1 MFIAASSHPCD
12 ASAALL
18 FQHAPCYRDSGY
30 VLSQHG
36 CVIRCLVRGK
46 EELGLKIIKGRVMQF
61 SIAQP
66 GFEGQ
71 NIAVE
76 TAGFFRGA
84 RVMQNGNPVA
94 RRKGRYALR
103 SNAGEEVL
111 VKLKSNF
118 VDPVPKVMFGD
129 TAIVLA
135 RPLTWYEYVWIS
147 LPILL
152 MLTGG
157 GLGALVGIP
166 AIYTSARVF
175 RGDRGSVAKYA
186 ITAGVSLVAVV
197 VFVILAIIAQGMIG
211 RAPS

>member
-1 MFIAASSHPCD
+1 
-12 ASAALL
+12 
-18 FQHAPCYRDSGY
+18 
-30 VLSQHG
+30 
-36 CVIRCLVRGK
+36 
-46 EELGLKIIKGRVMQF
+46 MQI

-84 RVMQNGNPVA
+84 RVLQNGNPVA

-103 SNAGEEVL
+103 SNAGAEVL
-111 VKLKSNF
+111 VQLRSNF
-118 VDPVPKVMFGD
+118 VDPVPKVIIGE
-129 TAIVLA
+129 TTIILA
-135 RPLTWYEYVWIS
+135 RPLTWYEYVWIG

-166 AIYTSARVF
+166 AIYISARVF
-175 RGDRGSVAKYA
+175 RSDRGSAAKYA
-186 ITAGVSLVAVV
+186 ITAGVSFAAFV
-197 VFVILAIIAQGMIG
+197 VFVILAVIAQVMIG